1 MREKLDE
8 FEEYFEALEQKQYL
22 ALIFATFIL
31 MGAAWF
37 YFYFDDTQTDIEL
50 KDQKIAQYKDKI
62 EKINFQT
69 INKKILAKK
78 SAIVKEKTHI
88 AQLKS
93 EIYTMDQK
101 LHKLRFLSITQKG
114 VTTFV
119 DRMLENSLKKD
130 ILIQNIDIKDYNA
143 SYIGILQGQKE
154 MDVAAQGEFLDIV
167 HFLRS
172 LEESVMLMG
181 LSNVIVETNGTIPL
195 LQTTIRFYGIER

>member
-8 FEEYFEALEQKQYL
+8 FEEYFEALDQKQYL

-181 LSNVIVETNGTIPL
+181 LSSVTIETNGTIPL
-195 LQTTIRFYGIER
+195 LQTTIRFYGIQK

>member
-181 LSNVIVETNGTIPL
+181 LSSVTIETNGTIPL
-195 LQTTIRFYGIER
+195 LQTKIRFYGIQK

>member
-154 MDVAAQGEFLDIV
+154 MDVTAQGEFLDIV